1 MQQRYGNYGFG
12 NPGYGMPGQYM
23 DRLQQAQQPARPMEL
38 IRVTGMEGAK
48 AYQMPANSTVA
59 LFDGG
64 QDIFYVKTTDGAGFP
79 TIRAY
84 AFAPYE
90 PAAQPQQEYVTRAEF
105 ERWKEEFI
113 NAQQSIRKP
122 GKSGA
127 AAAAA
132 E

>member
-1 MQQRYGNYGFG
+1 
-12 NPGYGMPGQYM
+12 MPGQYM

-79 TIRAY
+79 TIRAFS
-84 AFAPYE
+84 FAPYE
-90 PAAQPQQEYVTRAEF
+90 PAAQPQTEYVTRAEF
-105 ERWKEEFI
+105 EKLKEEI
-113 NAQQSIRKP
+113 VNGKQPVRKSA
-122 GKSGA
+122 KSD
-127 AAAAA
+127 AAA

>member
-1 MQQRYGNYGFG
+1 MQQMYGNYGFG

-105 ERWKEEFI
+105 ERWKEELI
-113 NAQQSIRKP
+113 NAQQSVRKP
-122 GKSGA
+122 GKAGA
-127 AAAAA
+127 TA